1 MDKTNIDS
9 LSKKL
14 EDISKKL
21 EISNE
26 LIESGNELEN
36 LANEAKNNF
45 KESENFEV
53 ILNLEQMISDF
64 SYIREVLKEITDN
77 ARRVQNSI
85 TLDLINSDDEK
96 RASLVASFAELSKA
110 ITDAQKLF
118 VQSYKDIS
126 HTLLNLD
133 KIKKE
138 RVQNVPNQQNTV
150 EKSKSDNV
158 VSTFELIKKLKNS

>member
-21 EISNE
+21 EISND
-26 LIESGNELEN
+26 LIESGNEIEN
-36 LANEAKNNF
+36 LANDIKSNF
-45 KESENFEV
+45 KESENFEI
-53 ILNLEQMISDF
+53 ILNLEQMINDF

-85 TLDLINSDDEK
+85 TLDLINSNDDK

-126 HTLLNLD
+126 FTLLNLD
-133 KIKKE
+133 KIKKDNGS
-138 RVQNVPNQQNTV
+138 NVTNQQKTS
-150 EKSKSDNV
+150 EISKPDNV
-158 VSTFELIKKLKNS
+158 VSTFELIKKLKNQ

>member
-138 RVQNVPNQQNTV
+138 RVQNVPNQQNIV
-150 EKSKSDNV
+150 EKPKSDNV

>member
-26 LIESGNELEN
+26 LIESGNALEN

-53 ILNLEQMISDF
+53 ILNLEQKISDY
-64 SYIREVLKEITDN
+64 SSIREVLKEITDN